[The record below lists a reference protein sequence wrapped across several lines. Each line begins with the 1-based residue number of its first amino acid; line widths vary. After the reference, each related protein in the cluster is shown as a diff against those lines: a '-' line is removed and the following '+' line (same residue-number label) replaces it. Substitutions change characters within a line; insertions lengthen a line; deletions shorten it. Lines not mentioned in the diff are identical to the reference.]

1 MAVQYCTATNYG
13 KDFFTH
19 AERSKMSLIGYPG
32 NVWVVDG
39 GSNGDAWITKVSGVA
54 KSKADAQ
61 TIVDAAITISQ
72 EEWDT
77 KQLTRDSMT
86 DAEKADFDKLNG
98 PRPEAVALPGLG

>member
-61 TIVDAAITISQ
+61 ALVDTEVAAAQAAWDGLT
-72 EEWDT
+72 EEERHH
-77 KQLTRDSMT
+77 QS
-86 DAEKADFDKLNG
+86 
-98 PRPEAVALPGLG
+98 RPEAMPLPGLG

>member
-61 TIVDAAITISQ
+61 ALVDAKVAEQ
-72 EEWDT
+72 QAAWDA
-77 KQLTRDSMT
+77 LSD
-86 DAEKADFDKLNG
+86 EIKAGTNG
-98 PRPEAVALPGLG
+98 RPVAHVLPGLG